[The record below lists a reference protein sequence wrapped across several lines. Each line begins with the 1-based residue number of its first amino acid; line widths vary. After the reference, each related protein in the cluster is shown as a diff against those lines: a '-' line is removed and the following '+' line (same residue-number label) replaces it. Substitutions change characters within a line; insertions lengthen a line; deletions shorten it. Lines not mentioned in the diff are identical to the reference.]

1 MGSADI
7 LRMQDDWGISYCW
20 NRTVFIPFDN
30 SGSYV
35 IFLITANGDDFMLDG
50 EMKHFPAGTLGL
62 LSPGTAFSLAKERV
76 TKSEMV
82 LISVSSGKLESVLS
96 MLGISLEDLLKE
108 SGVMTKLCDEAVEQF
123 IPLLTEVNYLMEKAS
138 PANVICGAVTDVL
151 VHSLVTLSRALDEER
166 NENEGW
172 FESLMKKLS
181 APEYISSRADE
192 IYELAGFSAPVVI
205 NAFRKYTGGGVSE
218 YLQKRRIEC
227 SKRLLET
234 TSLQLTDVYEF
245 LGYSSLSHFI
255 KLFRKYEGITPGE
268 YRNLYGIAAGK
279 N

>member
-1 MGSADI
+1 MGADI
-7 LRMQDDWGISYCW
+7 LRMPHDWGLSFCW

-30 SGSYV
+30 DGSFV
-35 IFLITANGDDFMLDG
+35 IFLITSNGDDFILDG
-50 EMKHFPAGTLGL
+50 ETKYFPAGTLGL
-62 LSPGTAFSLAKERV
+62 LSPGSAFSLAKERI

-82 LISVSSGKLESVLS
+82 LISVSREKLDSVLS
-96 MLGISLEDLLKE
+96 ILGLSLGDLLKE
-108 SGVMTKLCDEAVEQF
+108 SNVITRLCEEAAGQF
-123 IPLLTEVNYLMEKAS
+123 IPLLAEVNYLMEKAS
-138 PANVICGAVTDVL
+138 PVSVINGAITDVL

-172 FESLMKKLS
+172 FEPLMKKLS

-205 NAFRKYTGGGVSE
+205 NAFRKNTGGGVSE

-234 TSLQLTDVYEF
+234 TPLQLTDVYEF

-268 YRNLYGIAAGK
+268 YRNLYGISAGK